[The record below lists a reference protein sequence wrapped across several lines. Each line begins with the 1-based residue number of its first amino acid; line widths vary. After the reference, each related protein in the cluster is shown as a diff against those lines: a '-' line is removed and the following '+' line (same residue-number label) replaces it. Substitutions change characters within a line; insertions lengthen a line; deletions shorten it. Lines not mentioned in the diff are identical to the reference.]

1 MIERILNKIEQD
13 FLQLDFKE
21 LSNNENYPEILY
33 NILLFLSCLSD
44 SEYIDY
50 IDEQFYEFILKEIYL
65 NKSRFKLSFYNGMTG
80 IVFLLEYSKLNSEYS
95 DLLSQYFNKT
105 ISDTML
111 VLLPFFNDSKKE
123 YEFFGGLLG
132 IVYYYLQRK
141 TPINHKESYIL
152 EESLN
157 KLLGIIKKEIDI
169 ESFDISLIHGIVIIR
184 WFQLYPQSRFRRLPI
199 FLQTGVK

>member
-111 VLLPFFNDSKKE
+111 VLLPFFKYSKKE
-123 YEFFGGLLG
+123 Y
-132 IVYYYLQRK
+132 
-141 TPINHKESYIL
+141 
-152 EESLN
+152 
-157 KLLGIIKKEIDI
+157 
-169 ESFDISLIHGIVIIR
+169 
-184 WFQLYPQSRFRRLPI
+184 
-199 FLQTGVK
+199 

>member
-44 SEYIDY
+44 AEYIDY

-80 IVFLLEYSKLNSEYS
+80 IVFLLEHSKLNSEYS
-95 DLLSQYFNKT
+95 G
-105 ISDTML
+105 
-111 VLLPFFNDSKKE
+111 VFFFFLKGLKE
-123 YEFFGGLLG
+123 R
-132 IVYYYLQRK
+132 V
-141 TPINHKESYIL
+141 
-152 EESLN
+152 
-157 KLLGIIKKEIDI
+157 
-169 ESFDISLIHGIVIIR
+169 
-184 WFQLYPQSRFRRLPI
+184 
-199 FLQTGVK
+199 

>member
-80 IVFLLEYSKLNSEYS
+80 IVFLLEHSKLNSEYS
-95 DLLSQYFNKT
+95 GLLSQYFNKT
-105 ISDTML
+105 ISDTIL
-111 VLLPFFNDSKKE
+111 VLLPF
-123 YEFFGGLLG
+123 LRT
-132 IVYYYLQRK
+132 QRK
-141 TPINHKESYIL
+141 SMNFL
-152 EESLN
+152 EAC
-157 KLLGIIKKEIDI
+157 
-169 ESFDISLIHGIVIIR
+169 
-184 WFQLYPQSRFRRLPI
+184 
-199 FLQTGVK
+199 